1 MLHDTPLN
9 TKAGLFGLNFKYDS
23 DIRIAE
29 GLLMVHEDFLS
40 VGDIY
45 PVSKVLSPAF

>member
-9 TKAGLFGLNFKYDS
+9 TKAGLFWLNFKYDS